1 MTRLSHSHS
10 ALVLYDNCP
19 LRYYYQRVAK
29 AVVDKGGEASLYG
42 ERVHKFLEDR
52 LREKH
57 QLPQEVEGYDD
68 MAQAIEEISRGG
80 ELLVEKELTLTDKFT
95 PTGWFEPDA
104 WFRSKLDV
112 LVLRPECAYVLDW
125 KTGKRKPD
133 FAQLELFAMQVFMHY
148 PEVDTVKTCFV
159 WLKETKMDSE
169 TFTRDQLP
177 DITSKLLKRVVRIEK
192 SLESENWPA
201 KPSGLCKFCP
211 ARNMCDYALT

>member
-1 MTRLSHSHS
+1 M
-10 ALVLYDNCP
+10 
-19 LRYYYQRVAK
+19 AK

-95 PTGWFEPDA
+95 PTGW
-104 WFRSKLDV
+104 
-112 LVLRPECAYVLDW
+112 
-125 KTGKRKPD
+125 
-133 FAQLELFAMQVFMHY
+133 LELFAMQVFMHY

-169 TFTRDQLP
+169 TFTRSQLP

-201 KPSGLCKFCP
+201 KPSGLCRFCP